1 LGSLVED
8 LGRFH
13 PTSDSLVRSKSR
25 SREGVLVGGFI
36 AGAVAVVVG
45 GALAFAT
52 VAGVVSIVNDEP
64 TPPEAAVV
72 DYGTNQ

>member
-1 LGSLVED
+1 
-8 LGRFH
+8 
-13 PTSDSLVRSKSR
+13 
-25 SREGVLVGGFI
+25 VGGFI